1 MVYPGKKH
9 KTYET
14 PNHPWQ
20 EARMAGEVEL
30 IKAYGLRNKREVWKA
45 ESSLRKYRSDAMNL
59 LAHLAASEGDLKGN
73 AKTEADQILGR
84 LIRYG
89 ILKPDSEI
97 DDILGLKPENILERR
112 LQTQVLRLGL
122 ARTVLQSRQFITH
135 GHIAINGR
143 RATIPSML
151 ISKEDEMNIAYY
163 GESPLTTESHPERPV
178 QIASSIADGVTLRT
192 AAENNKKARTQ
203 GNDGKKGGRKSGPG
217 GRPPRGNAPGGAP
230 RGNAPGGAPRG
241 NAPGGAPRSGSG
253 PKGGASGNRRN

>member
-9 KTYET
+9 KTYDT

-45 ESSLRKYRSDAMNL
+45 ESLLRKYRSDAMGL
-59 LAHLAASEGDLKGN
+59 LALLAASEGEFKGP

-97 DDILGLKPENILERR
+97 DDILGLKAENILERR

-143 RATIPSML
+143 RATVPSML
-151 ISKEDEMNIAYY
+151 ISKEDEMNITYY
-163 GESPLTTESHPERPV
+163 GESPLTAESHPERPV

-192 AAENNKKARTQ
+192 AAENNRKARTQ
-203 GNDGKKGGRKSGPG
+203 GDGKKGGDRRRGGPG

-230 RGNAPGGAPRG
+230 RGNAPGGAGAGSAPRG
-241 NAPGGAPRSGSG
+241 PAKGGAPKSGS
-253 PKGGASGNRRN
+253 SGNRRN